1 MADLEALFF
10 SDNFLKTVDPDH
22 ENFID
27 LSTFWRVITEEDVV
41 IDGRQGRT
49 GTPVCVRDG

>member
-10 SDNFLKTVDPDH
+10 SDNFPKTVDPDH

-49 GTPVCVRDG
+49 GTPVCVRAG